1 MAKKIAIIRGDGTGP
16 ELIDSALQVLEA
28 TEVKVDLTF
37 CDAGYEW
44 WEMNG
49 GDTLIP
55 PDSWKIL
62 EQSDACLKGPTITPT
77 VPGTPRSVAVSI
89 RQKFELF
96 ANVRPIKTMSD
107 RGNGK
112 AVDFLCVREGTEGM
126 YSGIGYSID
135 NNTAI
140 SVRMTTRRACE
151 RVSELAFRL
160 AKERSWKSVVAI
172 HKANILRETDSLFLE
187 VVKGV
192 SQRYPGI
199 ELKEYFVDNIAQ
211 QLVKNPERFN
221 HNVLLSTNLFMDI
234 ISEEASGLVGSIG
247 NIYSANFGD
256 QYAMFEPAHGSSPKY
271 KGMNK
276 VNPTATILSV
286 AWMLNHLGETTSG
299 NVIFRA
305 TEAIIRAG
313 KDVTYDL
320 GGSVGTREMATAI
333 SRQIKTILN

>member
-1 MAKKIAIIRGDGTGP
+1 
-16 ELIDSALQVLEA
+16 
-28 TEVKVDLTF
+28 
-37 CDAGYEW
+37 
-44 WEMNG
+44 
-49 GDTLIP
+49 
-55 PDSWKIL
+55 
-62 EQSDACLKGPTITPT
+62 
-77 VPGTPRSVAVSI
+77 
-89 RQKFELF
+89 
-96 ANVRPIKTMSD
+96 
-107 RGNGK
+107 
-112 AVDFLCVREGTEGM
+112 M